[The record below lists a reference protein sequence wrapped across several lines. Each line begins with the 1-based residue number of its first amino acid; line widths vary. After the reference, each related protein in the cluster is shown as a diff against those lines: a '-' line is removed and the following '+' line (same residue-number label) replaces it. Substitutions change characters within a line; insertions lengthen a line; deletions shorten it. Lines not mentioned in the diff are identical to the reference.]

1 MASSSPARGIWIGI
15 IPSRRG
21 VVVFERA
28 VGVWRAVRPFS
39 RAGNHCIFYWEPE
52 TSPLSDVYTPHNL
65 CDQYNCTARVV
76 ALLCIHDERVRPTV
90 WDLRL
95 LSRTNSSPLQS
106 SSSSEYTRSLFVAAF
121 DQSATN

>member
-39 RAGNHCIFYWEPE
+39 RAGNQYNFYWASE
-52 TSPLSDVYTPHNL
+52 TSPLSHMDTLHYL
-65 CDQYNCTARVV
+65 CD
-76 ALLCIHDERVRPTV
+76 
-90 WDLRL
+90 
-95 LSRTNSSPLQS
+95 
-106 SSSSEYTRSLFVAAF
+106 
-121 DQSATN
+121 